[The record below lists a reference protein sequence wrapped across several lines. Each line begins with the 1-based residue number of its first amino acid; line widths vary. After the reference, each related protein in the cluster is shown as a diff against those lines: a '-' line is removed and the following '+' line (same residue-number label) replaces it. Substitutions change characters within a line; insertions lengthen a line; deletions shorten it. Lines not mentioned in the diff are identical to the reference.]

1 MPTQFEPFSPNLK
14 QDPYSIYK
22 YFRQND
28 PVHWGKPI
36 APKLMGT
43 WYLFRYEDVV
53 SFLSSPLFARASSK
67 SKKSTEVD
75 DSASSL
81 RKRWL
86 FSLDPPEHGQI
97 RSLIAP
103 AFKAKSVEN
112 YRSHISKRIT
122 EIITSI
128 SSPAQIDF
136 VKDFAF
142 PITTR
147 IIADLLGIAE
157 ADLSQFQ
164 IWSKAIADG
173 IALQND
179 PPVLA
184 QADEATKQLATY
196 FRRMIKERGTID
208 TQLLPKKA
216 KEFLRE
222 EDLVANLVQ
231 FIFAGIE
238 STSNIIANSLLCL
251 FRFPEQHNLLRQN
264 PELIPQAVEE
274 FLRFESPTQTTA
286 ARTCLEK
293 VTIGDREILPG
304 QKVIAVL
311 GSANRDEKVFIN
323 PEQLDITRE
332 LNPHIA
338 FGQGIH
344 FCLGIHL
351 SRLEVQQVYKQLFQN
366 YASIAPITSSLSWRS
381 NWVIRGL
388 HSLPIR
394 LN

>member
-1 MPTQFEPFSPNLK
+1 MLTQFDPFSPKLK
-14 QDPYSIYK
+14 HDPYSIYK

-36 APKLMGT
+36 APKLRGT

-53 SFLSSPLFARASSK
+53 SFLSNPLFVRASSENQ
-67 SKKSTEVD
+67 KSTEV

-81 RKRWL
+81 RQRWL

-122 EIITSI
+122 EMITALSP
-128 SSPAQIDF
+128 PAQIDF

-164 IWSKAIADG
+164 IWSKIIADG
-173 IALQND
+173 IAFQND
-179 PPVLA
+179 LQA
-184 QADEATKQLATY
+184 IARADEATKQLATY

-208 TQLLPKKA
+208 TQLLPEKA
-216 KEFLRE
+216 QEFLPE
-222 EDLVANLVQ
+222 EDLIAHLVQ

-238 STSNIIANSLLCL
+238 STSNLISNSLLCL
-251 FRFPEQHNLLRQN
+251 FKFPEQQKLLRQN

-293 VTIGDREILPG
+293 VMLGEREILPG

-311 GSANRDEKVFIN
+311 GSANRDEKIFIN

-332 LNPHIA
+332 LNSHIA

-344 FCLGIHL
+344 FCIGNHL

-366 YASIAPITSSLSWRS
+366 YALIAPMPSSLSWRS

-388 HSLPIR
+388 NSLPIR